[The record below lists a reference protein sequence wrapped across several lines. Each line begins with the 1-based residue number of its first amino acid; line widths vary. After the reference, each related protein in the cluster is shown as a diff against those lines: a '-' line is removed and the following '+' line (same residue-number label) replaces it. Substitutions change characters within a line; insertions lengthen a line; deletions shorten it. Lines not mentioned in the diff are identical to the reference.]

1 MRQPVFERFE
11 VDSVASIGVSVG
23 HWTNSEALTG
33 CTVVLFDQAAPAVV
47 DVRGGAPG
55 TRETDV
61 LAADRL
67 VRSVDAIA
75 LCGGSAFGLAV
86 ADGVMAHLREQGRG
100 VTTPAGPVPIV
111 SAGVIFDLAVG
122 QAIAPTAEHG
132 RIACESAGPLDQVR
146 RGRVGVGTGA
156 TTDKFMGEGQ
166 RGGFG
171 IASIEFAGGKVT
183 ALVVV
188 NAAGAVFD
196 PATGRSVPGAKT
208 DNRERLLGTPTNLGE
223 GQATTL
229 GVVLVDAPIDDSGLR
244 RCAIAAHDAFA
255 RMIRPCHTIFDGD
268 LVFATGL
275 RRGTPVPAE
284 VLVVAVATELAMER
298 AILDAVTA

>member
-1 MRQPVFERFE
+1 
-11 VDSVASIGVSVG
+11 
-23 HWTNSEALTG
+23 
-33 CTVVLFDQAAPAVV
+33 VLFDRSAQTVV
-47 DVRGGAPG
+47 DIRGGAPG

-61 LAADRL
+61 LAGDRL
-67 VRSVDAIA
+67 IRRADAIA

-100 VTTPAGPVPIV
+100 VATAGGPVPIV
-111 SAGVIFDLAVG
+111 PAAVIFDLANR
-122 QAIAPTAEHG
+122 QSFAPTAEHG
-132 RIACESAGPLDQVR
+132 RIACNAAETLEHLA
-146 RGRVGVGTGA
+146 RGQVGVGTGA
-156 TTDKFMGEGQ
+156 TTDKFTGNGQ

-171 IASIEFAGGKVT
+171 KATVAFGGGSVT

-196 PATGRSVPGAKT
+196 SATNRTVPSGKE
-208 DNRERLLGTPTNLGE
+208 DQRETLLRTPTKLGE

-229 GVVLVDAPIDDSGLR
+229 GIVLVDAPIDDAGLR
-244 RCAIAAHDAFA
+244 RCAIAGHDGYA

-268 LVFATGL
+268 LIFASGL
-275 RRGTPVPAE
+275 RVGTPSPAE
-284 VLVVAVATELAMER
+284 VWVVALATELAVER